1 MHNRTRASRALQA
14 QEPLPTRIAQAAK
27 MRQYRESAARVLAQS
42 DFDLEDKLLRANPDF
57 ATLWNSRRRHILAT
71 ASDGVLPRELA
82 LTQEQLMRFPKSYGA
97 WYHRRWAMEHLRA
110 DAGVWA
116 KEMALCDALLER
128 DARNFHCWAHRA
140 WVASQLPGAVNDL
153 AESRRLIEKNF
164 SNYSAWHLRARA
176 LRDDAADAAA
186 ARIDFAVEFELTSNA
201 FYTEPADQ
209 SAWMYYRWLLARA
222 PAAALQGQAEAVQAL
237 LDEEG
242 DCKWALLALLQL
254 GAVGAAVAADGAAR
268 SGVVARLRAVDAMHA
283 RFYDHLDDL
292 IAKGESLRPA
302 LFCT

>member
-14 QEPLPTRIAQAAK
+14 QEPLPARIAQAAK
-27 MRQYRESAARVLAQS
+27 MRQYRESAARVLATS

-71 ASDGVLPRELA
+71 EARDGVLPRELA
-82 LTQEQLMRFPKSYGA
+82 LTQEQLMRFPKSYCA
-97 WYHRRWAMEHLRA
+97 WYHRRWALEHLRA
-110 DAGVWA
+110 DADVLA
-116 KEMALCDALLER
+116 QELKLCDALLER

-140 WVASQLPGAVNDL
+140 WVASQLRGAVDDL

-176 LRDDAADAAA
+176 LRDGEGA
-186 ARIDFAVEFELTSNA
+186 IDFAREFELATNA

-222 PAAALQGQAEAVQAL
+222 PAAALRGQAEAVRAL
-237 LDEEG
+237 LAEEG

-254 GAVGAAVAADGAAR
+254 GAVGAADAAEGEAR
-268 SGVVARLRAVDAMHA
+268 AGVVARLRAVDAMHA
-283 RFYDHLDDL
+283 RFYDHLDAL
-292 IAKGESLRPA
+292 IAQGASLRPA
-302 LFCT
+302 LFCS